1 LATFV
6 QGRSQQAPLIPANK
20 QKAHFCDRHG
30 RSDGVAYHSAN
41 RTCGRFD
48 ANLLLSANSIELRII
63 EQRKFK
69 LVKSA
74 TFARSR
80 ESL

>member
-1 LATFV
+1 MAAAT
-6 QGRSQQAPLIPANK
+6 AWLIILRIERA
-20 QKAHFCDRHG
+20 AGLTR
-30 RSDGVAYHSAN
+30 
-41 RTCGRFD
+41 
-48 ANLLLSANSIELRII
+48 LSANSIELRII
-63 EQRKFK
+63 EQHKFK